1 MYLIIGI
8 IIAAA
13 LFFYFLRR
21 TDNIIEKERKEKEE
35 KKTENLPEKTPATPQ
50 IVDHEAHEEEAAAIA
65 MALFLYKRDLHDK
78 ESFTITM
85 QKVSRIYSPW
95 NSKIYTLRQIPNRR

>member
-1 MYLIIGI
+1 MYLVAGI
-8 IIAAA
+8 VIAVA

-21 TDNIIEKERKEKEE
+21 TDHILEQEKKEKNEKE
-35 KKTENLPEKTPATPQ
+35 TENIPEKAPATPQ